1 MREPVTGPAA
11 RTWVLGSVR
20 FRLTALATF
29 AVASIL
35 AVAGIVVVT
44 AQRRALVHNVDT
56 AMSQRADDIEAVL
69 DEGSLPRSLSRSGE
83 EGSFAQVV
91 DADGRVVAA
100 SEGAAVDGALAP
112 APAGRE
118 TIRSFDALA
127 LDDDTFRVLSR
138 RVDTPDGRFVV
149 HVAHSVDDVKESVAV
164 LMRSLLVGVPL
175 VTGLLGAL
183 VWWLTG
189 RALRPVEAI
198 RREVAA
204 IGATELH
211 RRVPEPATRDEIA
224 RLAQTMNSML
234 ARLEEAN
241 LRQQRFVADASHEL
255 RSPITRIRSALEV
268 DLARHDIPSEQLRAT
283 HEEVLADALELQRL
297 VDDLLHL
304 ARSDAGVAVLDARPV
319 DLDDLVLREARRL
332 RERNRVAVDVGS
344 VSGAQV
350 EGDAAELARVIRN
363 LAENAERHARST
375 VSFGLAERDGRAV
388 LTVTDDGP
396 GIDAADSARIF
407 ERFTR
412 LDSARTPERGGA
424 GLGLAIVDE
433 IVRRHRGTVQ
443 VDPDHSPGTCFV
455 VTLPQSG

>member
-1 MREPVTGPAA
+1 
-11 RTWVLGSVR
+11 VR